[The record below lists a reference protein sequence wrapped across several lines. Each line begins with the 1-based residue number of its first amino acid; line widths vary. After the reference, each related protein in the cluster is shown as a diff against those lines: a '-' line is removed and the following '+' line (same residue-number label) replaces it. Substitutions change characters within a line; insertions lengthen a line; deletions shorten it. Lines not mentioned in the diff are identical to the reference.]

1 MTRRDDPVLLAAR
14 AARVLATVVVLG
26 AAALPGTV
34 GLTLLRGP
42 AAGRRHLYRRITR
55 LLVALGP
62 TFVKAGQVLGTR
74 RDVLPAAL
82 CDELSLLQDSVG
94 PLTPEQTRRGLAEA
108 YGPVPAKPVVD
119 GPVVDGRAV
128 DGHAGSGHAGNGRA
142 VDSRGGG
149 APIRASDVTAVAS
162 GSVACVYEATL
173 PSGARVA
180 VKLRRPGIEAPM
192 RRDLALM
199 RAGARL
205 AARVPP
211 FRGLPV
217 AEVVDSMCGA
227 VLGQLDFAREAA
239 NLDRL
244 RDTLATVPRVW
255 VPKVHL
261 DASRP
266 RCIVMDFIPDL
277 DVRAAESCPP
287 AMRKRFAESAL
298 TAIYHMLFVTGFVHC
313 DLHPGNLYFTRGGQV
328 VVLDAGFSV
337 QLSERLRRLFAEFF
351 LNMATGRG
359 RRCAEIVIES
369 SAGVRP
375 DADLEGFTVR
385 MADLVERS
393 HGLPAR
399 EFSLIA
405 FAAEMFDLQ
414 RRFGIHAAAELIFP
428 LLSLLVIEGT
438 IRELDPSI
446 DFQETAKPVL
456 NRGLFGRRTPA

>member
-94 PLTPEQTRRGLAEA
+94 PLTAEQTRRGLAEA

-119 GPVVDGRAV
+119 GHAGN
-128 DGHAGSGHAGNGRA
+128 GHAGSGRA

>member
-94 PLTPEQTRRGLAEA
+94 PLTPDQTRRGLAEA

-119 GPVVDGRAV
+119 GPVVD
-128 DGHAGSGHAGNGRA
+128 GHAGNGRA

>member
-94 PLTPEQTRRGLAEA
+94 PLTPDQTRRGLAEA
-108 YGPVPAKPVVD
+108 YGPVPAKSVVD
-119 GPVVDGRAV
+119 
-128 DGHAGSGHAGNGRA
+128 GHAGNGRA